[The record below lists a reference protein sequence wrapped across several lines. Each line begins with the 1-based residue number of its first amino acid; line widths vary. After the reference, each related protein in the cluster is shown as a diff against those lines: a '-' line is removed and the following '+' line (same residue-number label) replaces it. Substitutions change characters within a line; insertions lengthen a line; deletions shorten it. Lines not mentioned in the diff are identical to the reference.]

1 MDLVSFSPR
10 FPRPGET
17 VVGSRFITYAG
28 GKGANQAVAAAKMGA
43 VSMMV
48 GKVGGDVFGPQL
60 LEGLSAAGVD
70 ISGIS
75 KDASVSSGIAVI
87 GIDETA

>member
-10 FPRPGET
+10 FPQPGET

-70 ISGIS
+70 ISGT
-75 KDASVSSGIAVI
+75 VSYTHLTLPTKA
-87 GIDETA
+87 